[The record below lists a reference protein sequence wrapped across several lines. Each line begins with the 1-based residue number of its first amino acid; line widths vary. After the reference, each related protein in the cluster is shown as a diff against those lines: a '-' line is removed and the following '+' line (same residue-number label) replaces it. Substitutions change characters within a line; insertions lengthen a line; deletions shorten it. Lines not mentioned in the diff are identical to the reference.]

1 MCLAFPAKIV
11 AINDDHAVVD
21 FGAGVVRDDINI
33 SLLES
38 VDVGDYVLIHAGYA
52 IQILDMEEAQRV
64 IKYWKDNLIWK
75 CERCSIAYECPLG
88 SIALQH
94 MGKNT
99 SGLND
104 G

>member
-1 MCLAFPAKIV
+1 
-11 AINDDHAVVD
+11 
-21 FGAGVVRDDINI
+21 
-33 SLLES
+33 
-38 VDVGDYVLIHAGYA
+38 
-52 IQILDMEEAQRV
+52 MEEAQRV